1 MEKEK
6 VLVVDDEE
14 NIRRLVRSILGNK
27 YLVLEAKNGEEAVS
41 IARSYKPCLVLMDIL
56 MPKMD
61 GYTACSTI
69 KKDPAT
75 GAVIVVMLTAVGFE
89 LNKTLAKQVGADG
102 YITKPF
108 SPQDLLNTIDRCLT
122 KHK

>member
-1 MEKEK
+1 MENKK

-14 NIRRLVRSILGNK
+14 NIRRLVRSMLGSN
-27 YLVLEAKNGEEAVS
+27 YIVLEAKDGEEAVS
-41 IARSYKPCLVLMDIL
+41 MTRSYKPCLVLMDIL

-69 KKDPAT
+69 KDDLETRAT
-75 GAVIVVMLTAVGFE
+75 PVVMLTAVGYE
-89 LNKTLAKQVGADG
+89 LNKEFAKQVGADG

-108 SPQDLLNTIDRCLT
+108 SPKELLNIINRWVT
-122 KHK
+122 